1 MKLEEYLFELAQQ
14 QFGENLVGIDFFG
27 PFDGDDL
34 MGELIL
40 AKDIGYQ
47 EAAEKLFEIYRQV
60 EYRGWSVSLGWI
72 ADGNTAQQNSSFRG
86 EQNYAE
92 LLQRTD

>member
-1 MKLEEYLFELAQQ
+1 
-14 QFGENLVGIDFFG
+14 
-27 PFDGDDL
+27 

-72 ADGNTAQQNSSFRG
+72 ADSNTAQQ
-86 EQNYAE
+86 
-92 LLQRTD
+92 TK